1 MDGVSLAD
9 LRLNYTQGGL
19 TEADVAD
26 HPFPQFHLWLH
37 QAIAAE
43 LPEPNAMTLSTLSPE
58 GHPVGRMVLLKGLDD
73 RGFVFYTNYESA
85 KGQQLSHHPW
95 GALVFWWAQ
104 LERQVRVEGRVEKIA
119 DAESDAYFQCRPRS
133 SQLGAWASPQSQI
146 IGDRQVLE
154 QRLEELEKQYE
165 NHPIPRPPHW
175 GGLRVIPHRI
185 EFWQGRPSRLHDRL
199 QFNLVDGQWQKVR
212 LAP

>member
-26 HPFPQFHLWLH
+26 HPFTQFHTWLH

-43 LPEPNAMTLSTLSPE
+43 LPEPNAMALSTLSPE
-58 GHPVGRMVLLKGLDD
+58 GHPVGRMVLLKGLDE
-73 RGFVFYTNYESA
+73 RGFVFYTNYDSA
-85 KGQQLSHHPW
+85 KGQQVAHHPW

-104 LERQVRVEGRVEKIA
+104 LERQVRVEGRMEKVA
-119 DAESDAYFQCRPRS
+119 GAESDAYFQCRPRS

-146 IGDRQVLE
+146 IGDRQELE
-154 QRLEELEKQYE
+154 ERLAELEKQYE
-165 NHPIPRPPHW
+165 NQPIPRPPHW

-199 QFNLVDGQWQKVR
+199 QFNLVDGQWQRVR